1 MTSLL
6 ARPAND
12 GPAATVRSRLAVYLT
27 FAVVGAMMGSWV
39 PRIPE
44 VKARLHLSA
53 GSLGLA
59 LLATAIGSL
68 VALPLV
74 GQLVGRFGSRRMTRL
89 FLFLFLAAAVLPGLS
104 TSLAELWLLLFLVG
118 FTMGSVDVAMNAQAV
133 TVEKT
138 HRRPLMSGFHAAWSL
153 GSLFGAGVGS
163 LGIVAGVGIVW
174 QQLGAAVVLG
184 SIALLL
190 SRAFVPD
197 PAAAPAEVAARK
209 ASSPWQRMFGSLDG
223 RLVLLG
229 LASMSAMLSEGSV
242 GDWTPVLL
250 RDSLHA
256 QAAHVG
262 FAYAGFMILQTIGR
276 VVGDRVIE
284 RLGRLRAIVWMT
296 GIGAAGLVAGMAT
309 DTVAGAVAGFTLLGL
324 GLAITVPVA
333 FSAAA
338 DGRANAG
345 PALAAVSSLSYTGFL
360 AGPTLIGV
368 VAQLTS
374 VRTALW
380 MLPVIVVGGASLA
393 VIAVRRP
400 ADPAAQPQAPHLA
413 VSAH

>member
-1 MTSLL
+1 MTTL
-6 ARPAND
+6 ASQPGTD
-12 GPAATVRSRLAVYLT
+12 VATTAPVRARAAVYLT
-27 FAVVGAMMGSWV
+27 FAVLGGLMGSWV

-53 GSLGLA
+53 GSLGFA

-68 VALPLV
+68 VALPIV
-74 GQLVGRFGSRRMTRL
+74 GQLISRFGSRRITRVSLVL
-89 FLFLFLAAAVLPGLS
+89 FCAAVVLPGLS
-104 TSLAELWLLLFLVG
+104 ATLWQLWLLLFLVG
-118 FTMGSVDVAMNAQAV
+118 LMMGSIDVAMNSQAV
-133 TVEKT
+133 TVEKA
-138 HRRPLMSGFHAAWSL
+138 HHRPLMSGFHAAWSL
-153 GSLFGAGVGS
+153 GSLCGAGIGSVGIA
-163 LGIVAGVGIVW
+163 LGVGIAW
-174 QQLGAAVVLG
+174 QQFTAAVILG
-184 SIALLL
+184 GAALLL
-190 SRAFVPD
+190 GRSFLPD
-197 PAAAPAEVAARK
+197 PVHGAAEKAAVAPADGPIAGEAFTEPSWR
-209 ASSPWQRMFGSLDG
+209 QRIFGSLDA

-262 FAYAGFMILQTIGR
+262 FAYAGFMVLQTIGR
-276 VVGDRVIE
+276 LVGDRVIE
-284 RLGRLRAIVWMT
+284 WLGRLRAIVWMT
-296 GIGAAGLVAGMAT
+296 AIGAVGLVLGMAT
-309 DTVAGAVAGFTLLGL
+309 GTVVGTVAGFTALGL

-368 VAQLTS
+368 VAQFTS
-374 VRTALW
+374 IAAAMWLI
-380 MLPVIVVGGASLA
+380 PVIVVAGASLA
-393 VIAVRRP
+393 VIALRQP
-400 ADPAAQPQAPHLA
+400 ASP
-413 VSAH
+413 